1 MTTEQ
6 RLERVGTEIN
16 PAVLHNETLA
26 FLHGYWNEKRAG
38 RAMPSRA
45 DIKASELREH
55 LGWVM
60 IVEVL
65 PNISDFRYRLMGTL
79 VAQYFFADSTGRT
92 VKEIYAGT
100 NEAAGKGV
108 AAIFRKCARDGAVVH
123 SFGEGGWFGRGY
135 EPFECICLPLSDD
148 GETVNMILHAFVFD
162 KPSVM
167 MAREVA
173 RANGGRLLD
182 NPPAKP
188 AA

>member
-1 MTTEQ
+1 MVE
-6 RLERVGTEIN
+6 RLEHVRTEIN
-16 PAVLHNETLA
+16 PATLGNETLA
-26 FLHGYWNEKRAG
+26 FLLRIWNEKRGG
-38 RAMPSRA
+38 RAMPARA
-45 DIKASELREH
+45 DIKASELRDH

-65 PNISDFRYRLMGTL
+65 PGIVDFRYRLMGTL
-79 VAQYFFADSTGRT
+79 VTQYFFADSTGKT
-92 VKEIYAGT
+92 VSEIYTGQNAG
-100 NEAAGKGV
+100 AGKGI
-108 AAIFRKCARDGAVVH
+108 AAMFRKCARDRVIVR
-123 SFGEGGWFGRGY
+123 SYGESGWIGRGF
-135 EPFECICLPLSDD
+135 EPFDCICLPLSDD

-182 NPPAKP
+182 NPPPKP